1 MYPLPTGYSFAP
13 LTALLL
19 EEGAYCLKSAKNP
32 MGLSNVSGLHYIK
45 MRRRKRGES
54 GPLTRRRL
62 LLLAGA
68 GLAGA
73 GVTGTGAFESVT
85 GDRVTD
91 ASTASDQ
98 NALLGLSGFKENP
111 DSVYKEPHEVTVT
124 NQTESTLT
132 DNRVRSDIN
141 GGNGYL
147 EFRDVGES
155 NSTTNKALGD
165 LSTSESDSFEIVT
178 APDESGEVTDTVTL
192 EYAAPGDI
200 SITVV
205 RDITVNFKSG
215 AQLVYA
221 VDSASQQADIRVY
234 DAVNDVL
241 NKPPQSVKAD
251 AIGAKAADFVGDRN
265 ADIAF
270 VSRDDD
276 DVYATWEG
284 ASGDIAL
291 GKGTNPSLNKQ
302 KTRLTVGP
310 WPPSSL
316 SGSLVLAAD
325 SAASKIVGI
334 DDNGDTDIIAN
345 PSDGCGGVAGAKD
358 IDGDGK
364 LELVFVDSSQQIQY
378 LEQDGT
384 TTEVQNGGVGANNS
398 TGFGSPAVFPGSP
411 PSTSSDLL
419 EIPYIDGSNNVALV
433 TYDGEKTV
441 LKEGGAKKAA
451 IAPIDIDG
459 DGDLELAFLGSS
471 NGKIKYVD
479 NIRGETKTKTLQADG
494 SPVVPLERVGLNSKA

>member
-1 MYPLPTGYSFAP
+1 
-13 LTALLL
+13 
-19 EEGAYCLKSAKNP
+19 
-32 MGLSNVSGLHYIK
+32 
-45 MRRRKRGES
+45 MRRRKRGRS
-54 GPLTRRRL
+54 TPLTRRRL

-73 GVTGTGAFESVT
+73 GATGTGAFESVT
-85 GDRVTD
+85 ADRVTD

-111 DSVYKEPHEVTVT
+111 DSIYKEPHEVTAT
-124 NQTESTLT
+124 NQTESALT

-141 GGNGYL
+141 GGNSDL
-147 EFRDVGES
+147 EFRDVGAS
-155 NSTTNKALGD
+155 DSTTNKALGD

-200 SITVV
+200 TITVV
-205 RDITVNFKSG
+205 RDITVKFKSA

-221 VDSASQQADIRVY
+221 VDTNNQDGDIRVY

-251 AIGAKAADFVGDRN
+251 AIGAKATNFVGDGN

-270 VSRDDD
+270 VSENDD

-291 GKGTNPSLNKQ
+291 SKGTSPSLKKQ
-302 KTRLTVGP
+302 GTRLTVRP

-316 SGSLVLAAD
+316 SGPLVLAAD
-325 SAASKIVGI
+325 SNAEEIVGI
-334 DDNGDTDIIAN
+334 DSNGDTDTIATPDN
-345 PSDGCGGVAGAKD
+345 GCGGVAGVQD

-364 LELVFVDSSQQIQY
+364 LELVFVGSSQQIRY

-384 TTEVQNGGVGANNS
+384 TTKVQNGGVGANNS

-411 PSTSSDLL
+411 SGTSSDLP
-419 EIPYIDGSNNVALV
+419 EIPFIDGSNNVALV
-433 TYDGEKTV
+433 TYDGTKTV
-441 LKEGGAKKAA
+441 LASGAAKKAA

-479 NIRGETKTKTLQADG
+479 NIRGKTSSSSPSNETKTLQVNG
-494 SPVVPLERVGLNSKA
+494 SSVAPLEKVGLNSRA

>member
-1 MYPLPTGYSFAP
+1 
-13 LTALLL
+13 
-19 EEGAYCLKSAKNP
+19 
-32 MGLSNVSGLHYIK
+32 

-62 LLLAGA
+62 LLLAGT

-85 GDRVTD
+85 GERVTD
-91 ASTASDQ
+91 VSTASDQ
-98 NALLGLSGFKENP
+98 NALLGLSGFKEHP
-111 DSVYKEPHEVTVT
+111 DSVYEEPQEVTVT
-124 NQTESTLT
+124 NQTESALN

-147 EFRDVGES
+147 EFRDVGDS
-155 NSTTNKALGD
+155 NSTTNKPLGD

-205 RDITVNFKSG
+205 RDITVKFKSA

-221 VDSASQQADIRVY
+221 VNADIQKGDMRVY

-251 AIGAKAADFVGDRN
+251 AIGAKATDFVGDRN

-270 VSRDDD
+270 VSKGST

-284 ASGDIAL
+284 ANGDIAL
-291 GKGTNPSLNKQ
+291 GKDKKPKLRKK
-302 KTRLTVGP
+302 KTRLTLRT

-316 SGSLVLAAD
+316 SGALVLAAD
-325 SAASKIVGI
+325 SNSNIVGI
-334 DDNGDTDIIAN
+334 DGNGDTDTIATPPN
-345 PSDGCGGVAGAKD
+345 GCDGVAGVKD
-358 IDGDGK
+358 IDGDGN
-364 LELVFVDSSQQIQY
+364 LELVFVGSSQQIRY

-384 TTEVQNGGVGANNS
+384 TTKVQNGDVGSSSS

-411 PSTSSDLL
+411 GSGTSSNLP
-419 EIPYIDGSNNVALV
+419 EIPYVDGSNNVALV
-433 TYDGEKTV
+433 TYDGTKMV
-441 LKEGGAKKAA
+441 LASGVAKKAA

-459 DGDLELAFLGSS
+459 DGDLEFAFLGSS

-479 NIRGETKTKTLQADG
+479 NIRGETNSTRPSNETKTLQVNG
-494 SPVVPLERVGLNSKA
+494 SSVVPLERVGLNSKV

>member
-1 MYPLPTGYSFAP
+1 
-13 LTALLL
+13 
-19 EEGAYCLKSAKNP
+19 

-98 NALLGLSGFKENP
+98 NALLGLSEFKENP

-141 GGNGYL
+141 GGNSDL
-147 EFRDVGES
+147 EFRDVGAS

-165 LSTSESDSFEIVT
+165 LSPSGSDSFEIVT

-251 AIGAKAADFVGDRN
+251 AIGAKATNFVGDGN

-270 VSRDDD
+270 VSENDD

-284 ASGDIAL
+284 ASSDIAL

-316 SGSLVLAAD
+316 SGSMVLAAD
-325 SAASKIVGI
+325 SGASKIVGI
-334 DDNGDTDIIAN
+334 DDNGDTDIIAD

-411 PSTSSDLL
+411 DSGTASDLL

-433 TYDGEKTV
+433 TYDGTKTV

-459 DGDLELAFLGSS
+459 DGDLEFAFLGSS

-479 NIRGETKTKTLQADG
+479 NIRGETNSTSPSDETKTLQVNG

>member
-1 MYPLPTGYSFAP
+1 
-13 LTALLL
+13 
-19 EEGAYCLKSAKNP
+19 
-32 MGLSNVSGLHYIK
+32 

-85 GDRVTD
+85 GDRVTNV
-91 ASTASDQ
+91 STAGDQ

-111 DSVYKEPHEVTVT
+111 DSVYKEPQEVTVT
-124 NQTESTLT
+124 NQTESALT

-147 EFRDVGES
+147 EFRDIGGS

-205 RDITVNFKSG
+205 RDITVKFKSA

-221 VDSASQQADIRVY
+221 VNADTQKGDMRVY

-270 VSRDDD
+270 VSRGDD

-284 ASGDIAL
+284 ASGDVAL
-291 GKGTNPSLNKQ
+291 DKGTNPSLKKQ
-302 KTRLTVGP
+302 KTRLALRP
-310 WPPSSL
+310 WPSSSL
-316 SGSLVLAAD
+316 SGPLVLAVN
-325 SAASKIVGI
+325 SNASNIVGI
-334 DDNGDTDIIAN
+334 DGNGDTDTIAT
-345 PSDGCGGVAGAKD
+345 PSNGCGGVAGVKD
-358 IDGDGK
+358 IDGDGN
-364 LELVFVDSSQQIQY
+364 LELVFVDGSDQIRY

-384 TTEVQNGGVGANNS
+384 TTEVKNGGVGANNS
-398 TGFGSPAVFPGSP
+398 TGFGSPAVFSGG
-411 PSTSSDLL
+411 TSSNLP
-419 EIPYIDGSNNVALV
+419 EIPYIDGSNSVKLV
-433 TYDGEKTV
+433 TYDGTDTLLASGV
-441 LKEGGAKKAA
+441 AKKAGL
-451 IAPIDIDG
+451 APIDIDG

-479 NIRGETKTKTLQADG
+479 NIRGETNSTSPSNEIKTLQVNG
-494 SPVVPLERVGLNSKA
+494 SSVVPLERVGLNSKV